1 MNFSPAAKQNLSKYH
16 NIQFICDTF
25 ENCDFTESQF
35 DIILSATTFHW
46 LEKESKYYDCYKY
59 LKDNGFLVLFWNS
72 FCRENS
78 QIMKEIDE
86 VYARNLSET

>member
-1 MNFSPAAKQNLSKYH
+1 MF
-16 NIQFICDTF
+16 DTF
-25 ENCDFTESQF
+25 ENCDFKESQF

-59 LKDNGFLVLFWNS
+59 LKDNGFLILFWNS

-78 QIMKEIDE
+78 QIMKEIDK
-86 VYARNLSET
+86 VYARNLSETYEKKLMLTEVF